1 MTDIA
6 QTTVTRTSGA
16 ERMKLHRERKRNK
29 MRCLMMELRN
39 EEIDAL
45 IAKKFLKPEMRDDR
59 EAIAVRFM
67 DGSSKC
73 WCDRGLA

>member
-45 IAKKFLKPEMRDDR
+45 VAKKFLKPEMRDDR
-59 EAIAVRFM
+59 EAIADAIYGWFEQV
-67 DGSSKC
+67 
-73 WCDRGLA
+73 LV